1 MKRYIILL
9 LAILPILLMAQESIE
24 LPQPSVPVDYSQVQ
38 TDDPAEQL
46 ELANQ
51 HYMSQEYEKAVLIY
65 EKILLSGRESAQVY
79 FNLGNAYFKSND
91 IPKAILNYERAKLI
105 EPANEDIDFN
115 IRVANQFTIDNVLA
129 LPQPFFLRWR
139 TAVVNMASS
148 DTWAKISIASFLMF
162 LVLLGA
168 FLFSRF
174 AWVKRLTFW
183 GGLLLLIISAFGF
196 SFAGRQK
203 KALDERNYA
212 IVFCPRVA
220 VKSSPSATGTDLFL
234 IHEGLKIEITDSLNR
249 WKEIRIPDGNK
260 GWMPDSCAVRI

>member
-1 MKRYIILL
+1 MKHYIILL
-9 LAILPILLMAQESIE
+9 FAIMPILLLAQEPVE

-38 TDDPAEQL
+38 SDDPVGLL
-46 ELANQ
+46 EMANQ
-51 HYMSQEYEKAVLIY
+51 HYMNQEYEKAALVY
-65 EKILLSGRESAQVY
+65 EQILLSGKESAQVF

-91 IPKAILNYERAKLI
+91 IPKAILNYERAKLL

-115 IRVANQFTIDNVLA
+115 IRVANQFTVDNVLA

-139 TAVVNMASS
+139 TTVVNMASS
-148 DTWAKISIASFLMF
+148 DTWAKISMAAFLMF

-249 WKEIRIPDGNK
+249 WNEIRIPDGNK
-260 GWMPDSCAVRI
+260 GWMPDTCVVRI